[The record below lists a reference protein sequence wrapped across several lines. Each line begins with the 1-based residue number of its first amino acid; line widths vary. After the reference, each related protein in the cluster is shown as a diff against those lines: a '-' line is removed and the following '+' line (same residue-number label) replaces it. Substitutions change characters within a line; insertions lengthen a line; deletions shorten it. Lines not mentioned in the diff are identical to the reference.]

1 MNLYMVISEIGY
13 NNKVKENQMPN
24 WCENTLTIRADKKED
39 MKELKSLLND
49 TLEYDDYGMPYGLL
63 GAIISMPKELENTIK
78 GRTKEKPN
86 GDKYNWYDW
95 CCNNWGTKWYVDCQ
109 DYIIEDDFA
118 MQNTNVG
125 TLSMKWNS
133 KEELKDKFVKPTG
146 ENKKLIFV
154 TSVK

>member
-1 MNLYMVISEIGY
+1 
-13 NNKVKENQMPN
+13 MPN

-49 TLEYDDYGMPYGLL
+49 TLEYDDYGRPYGLL

-95 CCNNWGTKWYVDCQ
+95 CCSNWGTKWDVDC
-109 DYIIEDDFA
+109 DEHTIEDDYMEFSFNSA
-118 MQNTNVG
+118 WAPPVAWLEKVASLFPNLHFSLKYDEPGGGFMGCAKGRGEIIDQ
-125 TLSMKWNS
+125 SM
-133 KEELKDKFVKPTG
+133 EY
-146 ENKKLIFV
+146 
-154 TSVK
+154 